1 MRSHHL
7 PYNDCNDL
15 FIMHFQI
22 VFCSLISANSVFVY
36 KIHFPKTPKIK
47 QRLIT
52 WLECLLAMWDFSFWL
67 DFALF
72 SVSLGTSNIAY
83 TAFVVLCVCVS
94 YMLSSHNFLMFS
106 FSSSPSSVML
116 AFIFFISLY
125 ISMHFSCRL
134 FPSIFLVVYVA
145 IQYIHDVE
153 CVHESRFVPI

>member
-83 TAFVVLCVCVS
+83 TAFVVLCVCVLYAFFTQFS
-94 YMLSSHNFLMFS
+94 NVFFFVVTVVGNVGVHLLHLFVYLDAFFVSFVSFYFLGGLRCNSVYTRCVYMNRAL
-106 FSSSPSSVML
+106 
-116 AFIFFISLY
+116 
-125 ISMHFSCRL
+125 
-134 FPSIFLVVYVA
+134 
-145 IQYIHDVE
+145 
-153 CVHESRFVPI
+153 